1 MRLGNDN
8 PTFVRIITKLSSK
21 QKVEELEVLLL
32 FPGYLVVGDYEDGFL
47 TGKEQVFKNKCETN
61 VFARTS

>member
-21 QKVEELEVLLL
+21 QKVDELEVLLF

-47 TGKEQVFKNKCETN
+47 TGKEQVFKNNYETN
-61 VFARTS
+61 VFARIS